1 MTTYTYI
8 HIHAYIHAQ
17 VWASLNTSCC
27 SVLEAIK
34 DHRYIIRVQLTTIMV
49 LTLPL
54 TIACVYAGH
63 TSLLGLIF
71 AMTAGQAVASLQAFF
86 RIRSLNW
93 SQQVC
98 VRVCAFIYVYV

>member
-1 MTTYTYI
+1 
-8 HIHAYIHAQ
+8 
-17 VWASLNTSCC
+17 
-27 SVLEAIK
+27 
-34 DHRYIIRVQLTTIMV
+34 MV

-54 TIACVYAGH
+54 TVACVYAGH

-98 VRVCAFIYVYV
+98 VCVYMCMRLCYACLYVCFVESSLQGLFLGSGR